1 MTKGRPKT
9 FKYKYSDYDDTVRKL
24 LDLELSNDDMIK
36 LNKVQENFRNLNAPR
51 GYEYILKDLFI
62 LVEKH
67 NISTADISKI
77 YGVGVRMVQIWLKE
91 IGLNRSVKQGKNVN
105 NSIDLSLKTKNIN
118 SYSYNSSNYST
129 DYTEDIMKLLKSID
143 LTENELLIID
153 ELKKDNIHKKH
164 CGIITDLYKFYKLD
178 FTPAEIA
185 IIFNKNTRTIQMV
198 MKSLELNRDRYE
210 AQSIAV
216 GKRDY
221 KSIRQTFK
229 KTMMNRYYST
239 QIKGSDVEGYIR
251 NTLNLE
257 LPSILSNCEIIV
269 GINSLGIINSE
280 IDIPII
286 IIKNTDIYKF
296 AIEVDGFYTHIDES
310 SINRNIEKEALSKE
324 KGYEFITLN
333 TKAYYNNESD
343 LIYKDSLDKE
353 IQNVITNITEKLAI
367 RNGD

>member
-67 NISTADISKI
+67 NVSTADISKI

-118 SYSYNSSNYST
+118 SYSYNSSSYST

-185 IIFNKNTRTIQMV
+185 IIFNKNTRTIQRV
-198 MKSLELNRDRYE
+198 MKSLELNSDRYE

-216 GKRDY
+216 GNRDY

-229 KTMMNRYYST
+229 KTMTNRYYST

-251 NTLNLE
+251 NMLNLE